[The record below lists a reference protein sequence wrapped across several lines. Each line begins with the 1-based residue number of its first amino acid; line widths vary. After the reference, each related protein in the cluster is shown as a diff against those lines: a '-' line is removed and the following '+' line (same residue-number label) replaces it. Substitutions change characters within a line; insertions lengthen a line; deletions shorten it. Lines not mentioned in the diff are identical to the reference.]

1 MYRIPP
7 INCLA
12 TFEVLARVRSMK
24 KAAEELCVTPSAI
37 SHRMRLMESILQR
50 SMFDDADFSL
60 SPEGVQYLHVVRESL
75 ELLKRHSLTS
85 NAGSEKPRVSAS
97 H

>member
-50 SMFDDADFSL
+50 PLFDDVDFSL
-60 SPEGVQYLHVVRESL
+60 SPEGEQYLQVVRESL
-75 ELLKRHSLTS
+75 GLLQRHSF
-85 NAGSEKPRVSAS
+85 KPNSDLRSARVSTA